1 MEITFYCKKV
11 IMLVLL
17 LHRRDQNSQSPMFK
31 KWWRTPQIMVDCLS
45 QNASQSWTEL
55 SCCSKSLMHQ
65 TWGHFYKKRKQN
77 NEKMFTK
84 PAKIQFI
91 KESPYQREQNQTKKE
106 FLADY
111 SCNQFNSECT
121 KQRWLAYGPLSGEP
135 KKSHVANLISD
146 GFRREKLLA
155 ILARDDRLTGNSSQ
169 VSLMWNCYCCS
180 YSNVLPFAPILW

>member
-17 LHRRDQNSQSPMFK
+17 FHRRHQNAQSPDLRSFL
-31 KWWRTPQIMVDCLS
+31 Q
-45 QNASQSWTEL
+45 
-55 SCCSKSLMHQ
+55 
-65 TWGHFYKKRKQN
+65 KKRKQN
-77 NEKMFTK
+77 NEKTFTK

-135 KKSHVANLISD
+135 KKSHVANLNSD